1 MEQVPKQKVQRNPER
16 LKTGKTAHTEKS
28 QQPNHQRKER
38 RKHYIQ
44 GQQTQNI
51 TSG

>member
-16 LKTGKTAHTEKS
+16 LKTGKTALNTEKS

-38 RKHYIQ
+38 RKH
-44 GQQTQNI
+44 
-51 TSG
+51 